1 MGSNVADEDLKSGV
15 ENIYNFEME
24 LAKVCFS
31 SRVEPHLHVLS
42 DRQFNKH
49 VIMLP
54 IVQFP
59 QISTPEDQRRNAT
72 ELYNPFTLKE
82 LKESYDVS
90 LGLVV

>member
-1 MGSNVADEDLKSGV
+1 M
-15 ENIYNFEME
+15 
-24 LAKVCFS
+24 
-31 SRVEPHLHVLS
+31 LS
-42 DRQFNKH
+42 
-49 VIMLP
+49 

-90 LGLVV
+90 LGLVVLKSNQDTFSVKSAYKIHLSHRLIGKPILTQYSLTQTYF